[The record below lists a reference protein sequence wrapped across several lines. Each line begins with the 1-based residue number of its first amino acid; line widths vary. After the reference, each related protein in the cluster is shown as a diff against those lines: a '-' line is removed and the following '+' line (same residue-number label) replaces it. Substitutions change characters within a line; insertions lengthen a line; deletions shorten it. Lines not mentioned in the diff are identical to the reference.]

1 MAYNPEEQEKIEGLK
16 AWWSA
21 HGSSVIIILSTMIAV
36 MAGMQAW
43 KYYHKQQAQQA
54 ADLFAVLQQQID
66 KGGSS
71 EKIND
76 ALHLLT
82 TGFSE
87 SGYASRAA
95 LMAAQANK
103 NLGNLSEAKAKL
115 QWILDHAKES
125 EIKDIAKLRLAGILL
140 DEKKFDEAL
149 RLLNSQHSESFS
161 GLYADLKGD
170 IYVAAGKP
178 NEASAA
184 YQKAYDRFSMSKSNY
199 MNLVQMKLDA
209 VKVSK

>member
-1 MAYNPEEQEKIEGLK
+1 M
-16 AWWSA
+16 
-21 HGSSVIIILSTMIAV
+21 
-36 MAGMQAW
+36 
-43 KYYHKQQAQQA
+43 
-54 ADLFAVLQQQID
+54 FAVLQQQID

-82 TGFSE
+82 TGFPE

-103 NLGNLSEAKAKL
+103 NLGNISEAKAKL
-115 QWILDHAKES
+115 QWVLDHTNES
-125 EIKDIAKLRLAGILL
+125 EIKDITRLRLAGILL

-149 RLLNSQHSESFS
+149 KLLDAQHNESFS

-170 IYVAAGKP
+170 IFVAAGKP
-178 NEASAA
+178 SEASAA

-199 MNLVQMKLDA
+199 ANLVQMKLDA

>member
-21 HGSSVIIILSTMIAV
+21 HGNSVIIILSTMIAV

-71 EKIND
+71 EKVND

-125 EIKDIAKLRLAGILL
+125 EIKDITRLRLAG
-140 DEKKFDEAL
+140 
-149 RLLNSQHSESFS
+149 
-161 GLYADLKGD
+161 
-170 IYVAAGKP
+170 AA
-178 NEASAA
+178 
-184 YQKAYDRFSMSKSNY
+184 R
-199 MNLVQMKLDA
+199 
-209 VKVSK
+209 

>member
-21 HGSSVIIILSTMIAV
+21 HGNSVIIILSTVIAV
-36 MAGMQAW
+36 MVGTQAW
-43 KYYHKQQAQQA
+43 KFYHKRQAQQA
-54 ADLFAVLQQQID
+54 ADLFVVLQQQID

-82 TGFSE
+82 TGYPE

-95 LMAAQANK
+95 LLAAQANK
-103 NLGNLSEAKAKL
+103 NLNNLQEAKVKL
-115 QWILDHAKES
+115 QWILDHVKES
-125 EIKDIAKLRLAGILL
+125 EIKDIARLRLASILL
-140 DEKKFDEAL
+140 DEKKFDESL
-149 RLLNSQHSESFS
+149 KLLNNPHSEAFS

-170 IYVAAGKP
+170 VLVATGKP
-178 NEASAA
+178 SEASIA